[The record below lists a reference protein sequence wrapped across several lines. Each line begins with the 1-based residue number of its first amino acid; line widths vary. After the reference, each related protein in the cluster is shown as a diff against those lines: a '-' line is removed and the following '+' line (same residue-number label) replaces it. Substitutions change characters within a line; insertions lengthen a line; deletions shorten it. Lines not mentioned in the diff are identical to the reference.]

1 METDCKKMIFIQIV
15 SLLFIILFVYASIS
29 KLLDFENFQAQLGQ
43 SPIVS
48 NFTGIISYAVP
59 VSELALSLLLSFP
72 RVKLFG
78 LYGSFT
84 LMVMFTA
91 YIHIILNYASNIP
104 CSCGGIL
111 EEMGWKEHFIFN
123 CFFVAIAAAAIL
135 LYPLKK
141 PSTL

>member
-1 METDCKKMIFIQIV
+1 METDCKKRIFIQIV
-15 SLLFIILFVYASIS
+15 SLLYIILFVYAAIS

-48 NFTGIISYAVP
+48 NYTGVVSFAVP
-59 VSELALSLLLSFP
+59 AIELTLSILLSFP
-72 RVKLFG
+72 KLKLFG
-78 LYGSFT
+78 LYGSFA

-91 YIHIILNYASNIP
+91 YIHVILNYASNIP

-123 CFFVAIAAAAIL
+123 CFFVAIAAGAIL
-135 LYPLKK
+135 
-141 PSTL
+141 